1 MSTIA
6 KKFVYG
12 IFNDDDVA
20 LDAVTS
26 LRAKGLKVKDLI
38 SPFPIHGM
46 DEALGLER
54 TRLSICCFIYGLF
67 LRSRSGRFV
76 SYCYPRFVEAQRF

>member
-54 TRLSICCFIYGLF
+54 TRQI
-67 LRSRSGRFV
+67 GRAHV
-76 SYCYPRFVEAQRF
+76 